1 MSVGKGAIKKPIDII
16 LADIKE
22 TDKPNRLRE
31 AEWKRKNPPNKT
43 KAKDPR
49 PADICI
55 QILIDNLTDAVF
67 NQRVV
72 DAHENGQRFV
82 YTRVDEV
89 EQLKKVTSRG
99 TIDEVSIL
107 IRLWHL

>member
-49 PADICI
+49 PADISMWQGAASGRRI
-55 QILIDNLTDAVF
+55 SPT
-67 NQRVV
+67 
-72 DAHENGQRFV
+72 
-82 YTRVDEV
+82 T
-89 EQLKKVTSRG
+89 
-99 TIDEVSIL
+99 
-107 IRLWHL
+107 